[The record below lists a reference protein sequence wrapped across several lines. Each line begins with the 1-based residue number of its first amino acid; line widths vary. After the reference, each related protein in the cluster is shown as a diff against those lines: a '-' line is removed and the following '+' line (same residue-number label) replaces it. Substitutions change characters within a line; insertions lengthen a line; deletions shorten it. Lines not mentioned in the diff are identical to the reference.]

1 MKKRDLFTIF
11 FSVVAGLVILAQ
23 VKADP
28 CGMVPPIFIGDQSS
42 DIFWKNTFEE
52 LSYGRCPYGIYISNN
67 NICCN
72 YKDKKFCY
80 NIYNETNSEIIY
92 HDSRLVD

>member
-28 CGMVPPIFIGDQSS
+28 CGMVPPIFYWRSIADYP
-42 DIFWKNTFEE
+42 DWVAEN
-52 LSYGRCPYGIYISNN
+52 LCIS
-67 NICCN
+67 
-72 YKDKKFCY
+72 
-80 NIYNETNSEIIY
+80 
-92 HDSRLVD
+92 